1 MYFAGILAGGSGT
14 RMGKTDLP
22 KQFLSLG
29 DKPIIIHTIEQF
41 LISPYIQKIVV
52 AVPFNWINYTKDIV
66 DKYCPDEKIEII
78 EGGSDRNQTILNV
91 CKHIDENYKS
101 EEDIIVVT
109 HDAVR
114 PFITQR
120 IIKDNIDACLKYGAT
135 DTVVPAFD
143 TIVAS
148 KDGKVISNIPLRSE
162 MYQGQT
168 PQSFK
173 LHEFME
179 INNSLT
185 EEEKA
190 ILTDAAKVYVLKN
203 KTVGL
208 VMGETYNIKI
218 TTKHDLKMAN
228 LMIGNLD
235 VGTIDHD

>member
-1 MYFAGILAGGSGT
+1 MNFAGILAGGSGT

-29 DKPIIIHTIEQF
+29 GRPIIVHTIEQF
-41 LISPYIQKIVV
+41 LISPVIEKIIV
-52 AVPFNWINYTKDIV
+52 AVPENWISYTKDIV
-66 DKYCPDEKIEII
+66 EKYCNDEKIIII
-78 EGGSDRNQTILNV
+78 EGGKDRNGTVMNICRYIEANFKTTKDTVL
-91 CKHIDENYKS
+91 
-101 EEDIIVVT
+101 VT

-120 IIKDNIDACLKYGAT
+120 IIKDNVEGCLKYGAT

-143 TIVAS
+143 TIVES
-148 KDGKVISNIPLRSE
+148 KNGEIISNIPVRSE

-173 LHEFME
+173 LKEFIK
-179 INNSLT
+179 INESLT

-190 ILTDAAKVYVLKN
+190 ILTDACKVYVMKN
-203 KTVGL
+203 KEVGL
-208 VMGETYNIKI
+208 VMGETFNIKI

-228 LMIGNLD
+228 LMIGNISED
-235 VGTIDHD
+235 NE

>member
-1 MYFAGILAGGSGT
+1 MNFAGILAGGSGT

-29 DKPIIIHTIEQF
+29 EKPIIVHTIEQF
-41 LISPYIQKIVV
+41 LISPVIEHIIV
-52 AVPFNWINYTKDIV
+52 AVPENWINYTKDIIE
-66 DKYCPDEKIEII
+66 KYCN
-78 EGGSDRNQTILNV
+78 SDRITVISGGADRNGTVMNV
-91 CKHIDENYKS
+91 CRYIEENYETDENT
-101 EEDIIVVT
+101 VLVT

-120 IIKDNIDACLKYGAT
+120 IIKDNVNGCLKYGAT

-143 TIVAS
+143 TIVES
-148 KDGKVISNIPLRSE
+148 KNGETISNIPIRSE

-173 LHEFME
+173 LKEFIS
-179 INNSLT
+179 INESLT

-190 ILTDAAKVYVLKN
+190 ILTDACKVYVMKN

-208 VMGETYNIKI
+208 VMGETYNMKI
-218 TTKHDLKMAN
+218 TTKHDLKIAN
-228 LMIGNLD
+228 LMIGHMEEEDN
-235 VGTIDHD
+235 